1 MSNEIKCR
9 ETSTEET
16 YDYSSRS
23 KTFNNTTWVSYLL
36 LFLALVTFYVVFGI
50 IMNPS
55 SKNTPTTP
63 SNSI

>member
-23 KTFNNTTWVSYLL
+23 KTFNNTTWVYYIL
-36 LFLALVTFYVVFGI
+36 LFKFIKFT
-50 IMNPS
+50 
-55 SKNTPTTP
+55 
-63 SNSI
+63 